1 MADILG
7 TSVSGLQAFQRA
19 LATTSHNISNV
30 NTEGYSRQ
38 RAEFETRPP
47 TEMGNGFIGNGV
59 ETGTVRRLF
68 DQNLENALR
77 QAGGDF
83 EEKDT
88 LANYAGRIDN
98 LLADKE
104 AGLSPALQGFFDSI
118 QDVANDPASSSA
130 REVALAQADN
140 LVSRFDLLDRRFRD
154 LDSEVNNQLASEV
167 EEINQYAESIA
178 SLNREIREAEGR
190 TGQPANDLL
199 DQRDLQIRKL
209 SEKVGTQI
217 VAQDDG
223 AVNVFVGSGQPLVTG
238 NSANELAVER
248 NEYDPGRSEIAF
260 AGGSSNQTITS
271 TLSGGSIGGMLE
283 FRDEILNPA
292 RNELGQLATGMTDA
306 FNAQHRQGIQPN
318 GNQGEDFF
326 RVGEPRVLPSSRN
339 SEGLTGTPEVA
350 IIEDASGEL
359 TGNDYRLTYDGP
371 DDGGDDAANWTVTN
385 LGTGSEPEPLEAVD
399 GMLRFDGLE
408 VDVGD
413 LAEAEDGDSFEIQPT
428 RDAALGMGVELRN
441 ANQIA
446 AAAPVTSGE
455 VAPGGQAGNSGSGE
469 IADVGVTSGENVPFG
484 EEVRLFFEE
493 GLGADED
500 QTGFTIE
507 VFDSDA
513 DGGEGGFEAL
523 LDNND
528 EPVFFPFNPAEDN
541 AGETFSGDD
550 LSTDFDLDEDE
561 NPLAGVEFTMAGAPD
576 VGDSFFIAE
585 NQDASGDNRNA
596 QKLAAVA
603 DEGLLN
609 DGNDSPQDFFSAM
622 VGQIGTD
629 TQRAQSARDAQESLL
644 RQAEADRESVSG
656 VNLEEEAANMLRFQQ
671 GFQAAARVTA
681 VADEVFQS
689 LLGAIQ
695 R

>member
-59 ETGTVRRLF
+59 ETGTIQRLF

-77 QAGGDF
+77 QAGSDF
-83 EEKDT
+83 EDKDT

-104 AGLSPALQGFFDSI
+104 AGLSPALQGFFDSL

-130 REVALAQADN
+130 REVALAQAEN

-154 LDSEVNNQLASEV
+154 LDSEVNSQLGAEV

-238 NSANELAVER
+238 NSANELAVQR

-260 AGGSSNQTITS
+260 AGSSGNQTITG
-271 TLSGGSIGGMLE
+271 TLSGGSIGGLLE
-283 FRDEILNPA
+283 FRDEILKPA
-292 RNELGQLATGMTDA
+292 RNDLGQLATGLTDA
-306 FNAQHRQGIQPN
+306 FNAQHRQGIQPD
-318 GNQGEDFF
+318 GSQGEDFF
-326 RVGEPRVLPSSRN
+326 SVGEPRVLPSSRN
-339 SEGLTGTPEVA
+339 SEGLTGTPDVA
-350 IIEDASGEL
+350 IVEDAAGEL
-359 TGNDYRLTYDGP
+359 TGDDYRLTYEGP
-371 DDGGDDAANWTVTN
+371 DGEGDSAGNWTVAN
-385 LGTGSEPEPLEAVD
+385 LSTGNEPESLETVD
-399 GMLRFDGLE
+399 GTLRFDGLE

-413 LAEAEDGDSFEIQPT
+413 LAVAENGDSFEIQPT
-428 RDAALGMGVELRN
+428 RDAALGMRVELRN
-441 ANQIA
+441 ANEIA
-446 AAAPVTSGE
+446 AASPVTAGE
-455 VAPGGQAGNSGSGE
+455 VAEGGQAENRGTGVIE
-469 IADVGVTSGENVPFG
+469 DVSVTSEENVPFG
-484 EEVRLFFEE
+484 EEVRFAFVE
-493 GLGADED
+493 GDPND
-500 QTGFTIE
+500 
-507 VFDSDA
+507 D
-513 DGGEGGFEAL
+513 
-523 LDNND
+523 DNNGHFLVEQWD
-528 EPVFFPFNPAEDN
+528 
-541 AGETFSGDD
+541 GDD
-550 LSTDFDLDEDE
+550 FSALESGAGGDLTIDFDPTEQSGGVSVVGGDLDVEGD
-561 NPLAGVEFTMAGAPD
+561 NPLAGLEFTLAGVPEAD
-576 VGDSFFIAE
+576 DRFFIAE
-585 NQDASGDNRNA
+585 NTDATGDNRNA
-596 QKLAAVA
+596 QQLAAVA

-609 DGNDSPQDFFSAM
+609 GGNDSPQDFFSAM

-656 VNLEEEAANMLRFQQ
+656 VNLEEEAANLLRFQQ

>member
-306 FNAQHRQGIQPN
+306 FNAQHRQGIQPD
-318 GNQGEDFF
+318 GNAGDDFF
-326 RVGEPRVLPSSRN
+326 SVGEPRVLPSSRN
-339 SEGLTGTPEVA
+339 SGSLTGTPEVTIVEGA
-350 IIEDASGEL
+350 AGDL
-359 TGNDYRLTYDGP
+359 TGDDYRLTFD
-371 DDGGDDAANWTVTN
+371 DDADEWILENRSNGDQATVN
-385 LGTGSEPEPLEAVD
+385 DNDNGDEDVILL
-399 GMLRFDGLE
+399 DGLN
-408 VDVGD
+408 VNVGD
-413 LAEAEDGDSFEIQPT
+413 LEGAEDGDSFEIQPT

-484 EEVRLFFEE
+484 EEVRLVFDQE
-493 GLGADED
+493 LGADED
-500 QTGFTIE
+500 QTGFRIE
-507 VFDSDA
+507 VFNPDEGD
-513 DGGEGGFEAL
+513 DGEFQELQDDDG
-523 LDNND
+523 

-541 AGETFSGDD
+541 AGSTFSGDE
-550 LSTDFDLDEDE
+550 LEADFESVGLDEDE

>member
-59 ETGTVRRLF
+59 ETGTIQRLF

-77 QAGGDF
+77 QAGSDF
-83 EEKDT
+83 EDKDT

-104 AGLSPALQGFFDSI
+104 AGLSPALQGFFDSL

-130 REVALAQADN
+130 RGVALAQAEN

-154 LDSEVNNQLASEV
+154 LDSEVNSQLGAEV
-167 EEINQYAESIA
+167 QEINQYAESIA

-238 NSANELAVER
+238 NSANELTVER
-248 NEYDPGRSEIAF
+248 NEFDPGRSEIAF
-260 AGGSSNQTITS
+260 AGSAGNQTITN
-271 TLSGGSIGGMLE
+271 TLSGGSIGGLLE

-306 FNAQHRQGIQPN
+306 FNAQHRQGIQPD
-318 GNQGEDFF
+318 GNAGDDFF
-326 RVGEPRVLPSSRN
+326 SVGEPRVLPSSRN
-339 SEGLTGTPEVA
+339 SGDLTGTPEVTIVEGA
-350 IIEDASGEL
+350 AGDL
-359 TGNDYRLTYDGP
+359 TGDDYRLSFDG
-371 DDGGDDAANWTVTN
+371 DAEEWILQNRSGGDQATA
-385 LGTGSEPEPLEAVD
+385 D
-399 GMLRFDGLE
+399 GDGVITLDGLE
-408 VDVGD
+408 VRVDD
-413 LAEAEDGDSFEIQPT
+413 LDDAEDGDSFEIQPT
-428 RDAALGMGVELRN
+428 RDAALDMGVELRN

-455 VAPGGQAGNSGSGE
+455 VAPGGQAENSGSGE
-469 IADVGVTSGENVPFG
+469 IADVGVTSDENVPFG
-484 EEVRLFFEE
+484 EEVRLVFDQE
-493 GLGADED
+493 LGADED
-500 QTGFTIE
+500 QTGFRVE
-507 VFDSDA
+507 VFNPNEGD
-513 DGGEGGFEAL
+513 DGEFQEL
-523 LDNND
+523 LDD
-528 EPVFFPFNPAEDN
+528 DDAPVFFPFNPAEDN
-541 AGETFSGDD
+541 AGRMFSGGDLEADFESVGLDD
-550 LSTDFDLDEDE
+550 DE

-576 VGDSFFIAE
+576 VGDSFFIAQ
-585 NQDASGDNRNA
+585 NQDATGDNRNA

-609 DGNDSPQDFFSAM
+609 DGSDSPQDFFSAM

-656 VNLEEEAANMLRFQQ
+656 VNLEEEAANLLRFQQ

>member
-306 FNAQHRQGIQPN
+306 FNAQHRQGIQPD
-318 GNQGEDFF
+318 GNAGDDFF
-326 RVGEPRVLPSSRN
+326 SVGEPRVLPSSRN
-339 SEGLTGTPEVA
+339 SGSLTGTPEVTIVEGA
-350 IIEDASGEL
+350 AGDL
-359 TGNDYRLTYDGP
+359 TGDDYRLTFD
-371 DDGGDDAANWTVTN
+371 DDADEWILENRSNGDQATVN
-385 LGTGSEPEPLEAVD
+385 DNDNGDEDVILL
-399 GMLRFDGLE
+399 DGLN
-408 VDVGD
+408 VNVGD
-413 LAEAEDGDSFEIQPT
+413 LEGAEDGDSFEIQPT

-484 EEVRLFFEE
+484 EEVRLVFDQE
-493 GLGADED
+493 LGADED
-500 QTGFTIE
+500 RTGFRIE
-507 VFDSDA
+507 VFNPDEGD
-513 DGGEGGFEAL
+513 DGEFQELQDDDG
-523 LDNND
+523 

-541 AGETFSGDD
+541 AGSTFSGDE
-550 LSTDFDLDEDE
+550 LEADFESVGLDEDE